1 MEKKLFRKKN
11 KFFSKLLNG
20 IFLSYV
26 SVDNMLDGPLRK
38 FLKLYFDLE
47 EFGSNNREESL
58 YYLIL
63 IFGLLQIVI
72 SLQALFQPVIEI
84 KNGKIALKTK
94 DKILS
99 IINPVDEITNIKER
113 DEDTIIFSFQE
124 KSYAVVIKDID
135 NREVELLLNE
145 IKSAISD

>member
-26 SVDNMLDGPLRK
+26 SLDNILEGPLRE
-38 FLKLYFDLE
+38 FLKRYFDLE

-63 IFGLLQIVI
+63 FFGLFQIII
-72 SLQALFQPVIEI
+72 SLQAIFQPVIEI

-94 DKILS
+94 EKILS
-99 IINPVDEITNIKER
+99 VINAVDEITNIEER

-124 KSYAVVIKDID
+124 SYPTMGAQDLERRSK
-135 NREVELLLNE
+135 
-145 IKSAISD
+145 

>member
-26 SVDNMLDGPLRK
+26 SIDNILEGP
-38 FLKLYFDLE
+38 FLKRYFDLE

-63 IFGLLQIVI
+63 FFGFFQIII
-72 SLQALFQPVIEI
+72 SLQAFFQPVIEI
-84 KNGKIALKTK
+84 KNGKIALKTQE
-94 DKILS
+94 KILS
-99 IINPVDEITNIKER
+99 VINAVDEITNIEER

-124 KSYAVVIKDID
+124 KSYAVVIKHID
-135 NREVELLLNE
+135 NRELELLLNE
-145 IKSAISD
+145 IKSAIPD

>member
-26 SVDNMLDGPLRK
+26 SVDNILEGPLRE
-38 FLKLYFDLE
+38 FLKRYFDLE

-63 IFGLLQIVI
+63 FFW
-72 SLQALFQPVIEI
+72 SFP
-84 KNGKIALKTK
+84 
-94 DKILS
+94 DYHFSSSILS
-99 IINPVDEITNIKER
+99 T
-113 DEDTIIFSFQE
+113 
-124 KSYAVVIKDID
+124 
-135 NREVELLLNE
+135 
-145 IKSAISD
+145 SDRNQKWKNSS

>member
-26 SVDNMLDGPLRK
+26 SIDNILEGPLRE
-38 FLKLYFDLE
+38 FLKHYFDLE

-63 IFGLLQIVI
+63 FLGLFQIII
-72 SLQALFQPVIEI
+72 SLQAFFQPVIEI

-94 DKILS
+94 EKILS
-99 IINPVDEITNIKER
+99 VINAVDEITNIEER
-113 DEDTIIFSFQE
+113 DEV
-124 KSYAVVIKDID
+124 K
-135 NREVELLLNE
+135 RLW
-145 IKSAISD
+145 

>member
-26 SVDNMLDGPLRK
+26 SVDNILEGPLRE
-38 FLKLYFDLE
+38 FLKRYFDLE

-63 IFGLLQIVI
+63 FFGLFQII
-72 SLQALFQPVIEI
+72 IFLQAFFQPVIE
-84 KNGKIALKTK
+84 
-94 DKILS
+94 LS
-99 IINPVDEITNIKER
+99 LIHI
-113 DEDTIIFSFQE
+113 
-124 KSYAVVIKDID
+124 
-135 NREVELLLNE
+135 
-145 IKSAISD
+145 